1 MRKYITEYI
10 KNLILLN
17 LGKSATLFISIILGV
32 ILLSIDTPSEV
43 PIEYKIVSKFTY
55 NDEVNYIIIKNDDL
69 EVDSGGGEKNG
80 KLIKMTYP
88 IWYSFLIFFCIVLSC
103 VSVGILIFS
112 LHDLNLTWDIR
123 EVSYKSKIGLIRC
136 FEETEGGKTNFY
148 YTFLGRL
155 VNKSPYLL
163 DSSSIMFLCKDE
175 INIRNLNIYP
185 EYLSKSEKRL
195 KKLNKIL
202 G

>member
-17 LGKSATLFISIILGV
+17 LGKSITLIVSIILGV
-32 ILLSIDTPSEV
+32 ILLSTHSPSEI

-55 NDEVNYIIIKNDDL
+55 NDEVNYIIIKNDGL
-69 EVDSGGGEKNG
+69 QIDSGGEEKNG
-80 KLIKMTYP
+80 KLVKMIYP
-88 IWYSFLIFFCIVLSC
+88 IWYSFLIFFCVVLSC
-103 VSVGILIFS
+103 ISVGVVVFS
-112 LHDLNLTWDIR
+112 LHDLNSSWETRD
-123 EVSYKSKIGLIRC
+123 VSYKSKMGLIRC
-136 FEETEGGKTNFY
+136 SEEIEGGKTNFC

-155 VNKSPYLL
+155 VYRSPVLL
-163 DSSSIMFLCKDE
+163 DSTSIMFLCRDE
-175 INIRNLNIYP
+175 INIRNINIYP

>member
-69 EVDSGGGEKNG
+69 EVVIS
-80 KLIKMTYP
+80 
-88 IWYSFLIFFCIVLSC
+88 
-103 VSVGILIFS
+103 
-112 LHDLNLTWDIR
+112 
-123 EVSYKSKIGLIRC
+123 
-136 FEETEGGKTNFY
+136 
-148 YTFLGRL
+148 
-155 VNKSPYLL
+155 
-163 DSSSIMFLCKDE
+163 
-175 INIRNLNIYP
+175 
-185 EYLSKSEKRL
+185 
-195 KKLNKIL
+195 
-202 G
+202 

>member
-69 EVDSGGGEKNG
+69 EVDSG
-80 KLIKMTYP
+80 
-88 IWYSFLIFFCIVLSC
+88 
-103 VSVGILIFS
+103 VG
-112 LHDLNLTWDIR
+112 R
-123 EVSYKSKIGLIRC
+123 
-136 FEETEGGKTNFY
+136 KT
-148 YTFLGRL
+148 G
-155 VNKSPYLL
+155 S
-163 DSSSIMFLCKDE
+163 
-175 INIRNLNIYP
+175 
-185 EYLSKSEKRL
+185 
-195 KKLNKIL
+195 
-202 G
+202 

>member
-1 MRKYITEYI
+1 MGKYITEYI

-17 LGKSATLFISIILGV
+17 LGKSTTLFISIILGA
-32 ILLSIDTPSEV
+32 ILLSIDSPSEV

-69 EVDSGGGEKNG
+69 QVDSGGEEKNG

-88 IWYSFLIFFCIVLSC
+88 IWYSFLIFFCVVLSC
-103 VSVGILIFS
+103 ISVGIIIFS
-112 LHDLNLTWDIR
+112 LPDLSLTWDTR
-123 EVSYKSKIGLIRC
+123 EASCKSKMSLIRC
-136 FEETEGGKTNFY
+136 SEEIEGGKTNFY

-155 VNKSPYLL
+155 VNKSPCLL
-163 DSSSIMFLCKDE
+163 DSTSIMFLCRDE
-175 INIRNLNIYP
+175 IDIRNLNIYP